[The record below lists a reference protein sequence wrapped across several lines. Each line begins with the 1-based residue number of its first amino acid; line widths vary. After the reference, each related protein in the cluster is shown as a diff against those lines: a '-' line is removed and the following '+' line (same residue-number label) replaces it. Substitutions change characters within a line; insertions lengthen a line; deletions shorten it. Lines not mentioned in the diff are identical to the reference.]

1 MSFIKELE
9 RRNVIKVAIA
19 YGVATWLLIEIS
31 ATTFPMLRLPEWSAT
46 LVTVL
51 LLIGFPVAL
60 IFAWAFELTPEGLKK
75 EKDVDR
81 SQSITQTTGRKLDFL
96 IIGVLVVAL
105 TYFAYDKFVLD
116 ASRDAA
122 LVEET
127 TQAVTE
133 KVVTESEK
141 SIAVLPFVNMSEDA
155 GNEYFA
161 DGLSEELLNMLVKI
175 PQLQV
180 AARTS
185 SFSFK
190 GKDLTISEIAQKLGV
205 SNVLEGSVR
214 KSGNRV
220 RITAQLIKADDGFH
234 LWSETYDRTLDDIF
248 ATQDEIALA
257 VTAALKM
264 TLMDQVPRSRLT
276 LPAVYDLYLQGKR
289 SMNLKGD
296 KNWENAVDVFTQAVE
311 LDPEY
316 APAWSLLGATYSFQ
330 TAAGLRPREEGL
342 ALSRAANDR
351 ALAIDPELAEAWS
364 GLGFSKKFWE
374 WDWKTADKAIS
385 KARKLNPQSASISIA
400 AASMA
405 TTLGQLDKAIALY
418 EQARVL
424 DPMSFS
430 GMSSLGQA
438 YMRARRFDD
447 AISMLGQLAG
457 SRPDYQWDYANL
469 GLAHLLNGDAEQAI
483 IEIARNP
490 ENEMRDFA
498 TVMAYSTL
506 GREKDARLLL
516 AKVTTDAGDL
526 RPAKVAEA
534 HSWRGES
541 DLAFEW
547 LEKAWEGRD
556 PGLSYVLGNVFLANL
571 VGDPRWPVFLAK
583 LDLLEAWQAMPP
595 EYGGPPESATENDR

>member
-185 SFSFK
+185 SFSLK

>member
-1 MSFIKELE
+1 MSFFKELK
-9 RRNVIKVAIA
+9 RRNVIRVAIA

>member
-1 MSFIKELE
+1 MSFIKELK
-9 RRNVIKVAIA
+9 RRNVFRVAIA
-19 YGVATWLLIEIS
+19 YAIAAWLLIEIT
-31 ATTFPMLRLPEWSAT
+31 ATTFPILKLPDWSVT

-51 LLIGFPVAL
+51 VLIGFPLAL
-60 IFAWAFELTPEGLKK
+60 ILAWAFELTPEGLKK

-81 SQSITQTTGRKLDFL
+81 SESITHVTGRRLDF
-96 IIGVLVVAL
+96 IIITVLAL
-105 TYFAYDKFVLD
+105 ALGYFAYDKFVPD
-116 ASRDAA
+116 ASRDAV
-122 LVEET
+122 LVEAT

-133 KVVTESEK
+133 KVVTEQEEPTESDQ

-175 PQLQV
+175 PGLQV

-190 GKDLTISEIAQKLGV
+190 GKDLTISEIAHKLSV
-205 SNVLEGSVR
+205 NNVLEGSVR

-234 LWSETYDRTLDDIF
+234 LWSESYDRTVDDIF

-257 VTAALKM
+257 VTRALKM
-264 TLMDQVPRSRLT
+264 TLMGKAPKSRPT
-276 LPAVYDLYLQGKR
+276 LQAVYELFLQGRR
-289 SMNLKGD
+289 SLNLKGE
-296 KNWENAVDVFTQAVE
+296 KNWEKAVDAFTQAVQ

-316 APAWSLLGATYSFQ
+316 APAWALLAVTYHFQ
-330 TAAGLRPREEGL
+330 TAQGLRPREEGL

-351 ALAIDPELAEAWS
+351 ALAIDPEFGGAWAN
-364 GLGFSKKFWE
+364 LGFHKKFWE

-385 KARKLNPQSASISIA
+385 KALQLDPYSAPIIRS

-405 TTLGQLDKAIALY
+405 TTLGQLDKAIVLY
-418 EQARVL
+418 EQARTL
-424 DPMSFS
+424 DPMSFA
-430 GMSSLGQA
+430 GMSALGQA
-438 YMRARRFDD
+438 YMRMRRYDD

-457 SRPDYQWDYANL
+457 SRPDHLWDYSNL

-483 IEIARNP
+483 VEIEKNL

-506 GREKDARLLL
+506 GREKDAQLLL
-516 AKVTTDAGDL
+516 AKVTADAGDFY
-526 RPAKVAEA
+526 PARVAAA
-534 HSWRGES
+534 HSWRGET

-547 LEKAWEGRD
+547 LEKAREGRD
-556 PGLSYVLGNVFLANL
+556 PGLSYVLGNVFLENL
-571 VGDPRWPVFLAK
+571 VSDPRWPVFLNK
-583 LDLLEAWQAMPP
+583 LDLFEAWQAMPP
-595 EYGGPPESATENDR
+595 EYGGPPF

>member
-1 MSFIKELE
+1 MSFIKELK
-9 RRNVIKVAIA
+9 RRNVFRVAIA
-19 YGVATWLLIEIS
+19 YAIAAWLLIEIT
-31 ATTFPMLRLPEWSAT
+31 ATTFPILKLPDWSVT

-51 LLIGFPVAL
+51 VLIGFPLAL
-60 IFAWAFELTPEGLKK
+60 ILAWAFELTPEGLKK

-81 SQSITQTTGRKLDFL
+81 SESITHVTGRRLDF
-96 IIGVLVVAL
+96 IIITVLAL
-105 TYFAYDKFVLD
+105 ALGYFAYEKFVPD
-116 ASRDAA
+116 ASRDAV
-122 LVEET
+122 LVETT

-133 KVVTESEK
+133 KVVTEQEEPTESDQ

-175 PQLQV
+175 PGLQV

-190 GKDLTISEIAQKLGV
+190 GKDLTVSEIARKLSV

-220 RITAQLIKADDGFH
+220 RITVQLIKADDGFH
-234 LWSETYDRTLDDIF
+234 LWSESYDRILDDIF

-257 VTAALKM
+257 VTRALKM
-264 TLMDQVPRSRLT
+264 TLMGEAPKSRPT
-276 LPAVYDLYLQGKR
+276 LPAVYELYLQGKR
-289 SMNLKGD
+289 SFNLKGE
-296 KNWENAVDVFTQAVE
+296 KNWEKAVDVLTQAVQ

-316 APAWSLLGATYSFQ
+316 APAWNLLAGTYSFQ
-330 TAAGLRPREEGL
+330 TAQGLRPRDEGL

-351 ALAIDPELAEAWS
+351 ALAIDPEFGGAWAS
-364 GLGFSKKFWE
+364 LGSYKKFWE
-374 WDWKTADKAIS
+374 WDWETADKAIS
-385 KARKLNPQSASISIA
+385 KARQLDPYSARITIA

-418 EQARVL
+418 EQARIL

-430 GMSSLGQA
+430 GLSTLGQA

-457 SRPDYQWDYANL
+457 SRPDYYWDYSNL
-469 GLAHLLNGDAEQAI
+469 GLAHLLNGDAEQAL
-483 IEIARNP
+483 IEIEKNP

-506 GREKDARLLL
+506 GREKDAQLLL
-516 AKVTTDAGDL
+516 AKVTADAGDF
-526 RPAKVAEA
+526 RPARVAEA
-534 HSWRGES
+534 HCWRGET

-547 LEKAWEGRD
+547 LEKARDARD
-556 PGLSYVLGNVFLANL
+556 PGLSYLLGNVFLENL
-571 VGDPRWPVFLAK
+571 VSDPRWPVFLNK

-595 EYGGPPESATENDR
+595 EYGGPPF